1 MNGLATRL
9 SVLVVVLLATRQGWG
24 EQPKANPAEEK
35 ALRDAHRTFLAAFNK
50 GDAEAVAAFYAPDA
64 DLIGPTGQLSKGRA
78 QIEKTHADFF
88 AKNKGIK
95 LKSPFGSVR
104 FITPDVA
111 IADRTGELTPASD
124 GGTGKVHATIV
135 YVKSDGKWLM
145 AGVRLMVP
153 FQESKR

>member
-1 MNGLATRL
+1 MNRMATRL
-9 SVLVVVLLATRQGWG
+9 TVMIVVFVTTAQGWA
-24 EQPKANPAEEK
+24 EQPKADPADMKE
-35 ALRDAHRTFLAAFNK
+35 LREANRAFVAAFNK

-64 DLIGPTGQLSKGRA
+64 DQVGPTGQLSKGRA

-111 IADRTGELTPASD
+111 IADRLGELMPASE
-124 GGTGKVHATIV
+124 GGTSKVHATIV
-135 YVKSDGKWLM
+135 YVKHDGKWLM
-145 AGVRLMVP
+145 AAVRLMVP
-153 FQESKR
+153 SQESKR